1 MDYFYMNGRLYILI
15 CDYFSKFPFLFQVK
29 TTSFANLKDHLE
41 ELFSVEGIPD
51 EIMSD
56 NGPPFNGKE
65 FSSYLT
71 GLGIRH
77 TTSSP
82 NYPQSN
88 GFIERQIQTMKR
100 LLEKANSSGRSYQEA
115 LTGLRAQPLGDG
127 LPSLSEILH
136 WRSLVTRKASPV
148 DLTVVHQA
156 LIALQAKYT
165 KSHDKAKRAKTQQA
179 LVVGEEVYFLSG
191 KNEWQIGIVT
201 GTTDTGRSYNILTDE
216 GISLRRNRSHLK
228 PRCHD
233 IPVISRTLPCR
244 TSTSS
249 QSEITENR
257 FPRPTHPP
265 KVKYS
270 YNNKQNIS
278 FQDHYEQH
286 PPKVKYFPNNSV
298 PKLVIRRVGD
308 TAYDSYIAE
317 TLYPLKSAIKPRKQ
331 TQFARYPVSSIKTIP
346 ARRTRSHPPK
356 WTTKAKDP
364 DLLIPIELSQARAES
379 DLIQYLGGDLSVVSP
394 RESHQSEETL
404 PTVPLGQFQAQRSD
418 NTTTKSIAHSQTDTP
433 SQSERN
439 STITEN
445 IVENIVTS
453 QTDTPSQREIF
464 SETGTGTSSSEDV
477 THSDGDTPE
486 EHPQCMGTQ
495 SEHGETSASS
505 GTSRTT
511 TSSQSEIFSSYN
523 NIYNNSSD
531 CETYT
536 PSQSEITTEYDA
548 SSEPSS
554 REASRPS
561 SPESGNLSVRT
572 VYSPT
577 PEMAVI
583 YRTMHNAIHTV
594 RDQQGGAVTRS
605 LLNQQK
611 ALAASKLQCNIQIKR
626 SSTPEHPPMSN
637 VPPRRARARF
647 EKANGVTSGS
657 SEESD
662 CEPQTSRMARFQALK
677 RWFETPTKSEEE
689 SPSHGTFKRQRLF
702 QKTSS
707 QSATDCPSKEY
718 CTPGPSHRLNG
729 TASEGD

>member
-1 MDYFYMNGRLYILI
+1 M
-15 CDYFSKFPFLFQVK
+15 K
-29 TTSFANLKDHLE
+29 TTSFANLKDQLL

-100 LLEKANSSGRSYQEA
+100 LIEKANSSGRSHQEA

-127 LPSLSEILH
+127 LPSPSEILH
-136 WRSLVTRKASPV
+136 VRSLVTRKASPV
-148 DLTVVHQA
+148 DLTAVRQSF
-156 LIALQAKYT
+156 IALQAKYT

-179 LVVGEEVYFLSG
+179 LVIGEEVYFLSG

-216 GISLRRNRSHLK
+216 GTSLRRNRSHLK

-233 IPVISRTLPCR
+233 IPLISCTLPSR

-249 QSEITENR
+249 QSEIIGNR
-257 FPRPTHPP
+257 LSGPQHPP

-298 PKLVIRRVGD
+298 PKLVIRQVGD

-331 TQFARYPVSSIKTIP
+331 TRFAGDPVSSVKTIP

-356 WTTKAKDP
+356 WTIKAEDL
-364 DLLIPIELSQARAES
+364 DLLIPIELSQSRADS
-379 DLIQYLGGDLSVVSP
+379 DLNQDLGGDLSVVSP

-418 NTTTKSIAHSQTDTP
+418 NTTTTKSIAHSQT
-433 SQSERN
+433 N
-439 STITEN
+439 
-445 IVENIVTS
+445 
-453 QTDTPSQREIF
+453 TPSQREIF
-464 SETGTGTSSSEDV
+464 SETETGTSSSEDV

-486 EHPQCMGTQ
+486 DHPHQTGTQ
-495 SEHGETSASS
+495 SINKEASENCESA
-505 GTSRTT
+505 
-511 TSSQSEIFSSYN
+511 TSSQSEITSSYN
-523 NIYNNSSD
+523 NIHNNNSN

-536 PSQSEITTEYDA
+536 SSQSEITTEYDA

-554 REASRPS
+554 
-561 SPESGNLSVRT
+561 
-572 VYSPT
+572 
-577 PEMAVI
+577 
-583 YRTMHNAIHTV
+583 
-594 RDQQGGAVTRS
+594 
-605 LLNQQK
+605 K
-611 ALAASKLQCNIQIKR
+611 KLQDHHHQN
-626 SSTPEHPPMSN
+626 
-637 VPPRRARARF
+637 
-647 EKANGVTSGS
+647 
-657 SEESD
+657 
-662 CEPQTSRMARFQALK
+662 L
-677 RWFETPTKSEEE
+677 
-689 SPSHGTFKRQRLF
+689 
-702 QKTSS
+702 
-707 QSATDCPSKEY
+707 ATCQ
-718 CTPGPSHRLNG
+718 
-729 TASEGD
+729 